1 MQLRFP
7 GERECFSNRFQKG
20 KLFFFL
26 TPVFAFFIKFLKEKI
41 EKITLTW
48 LGSVDELLEHQ
59 INFNDVITD
68 LIFLIRTVYLT
79 ILNNDEEVGG
89 QENEICGN
97 DARLSVS

>member
-1 MQLRFP
+1 MSCQ
-7 GERECFSNRFQKG
+7 
-20 KLFFFL
+20 
-26 TPVFAFFIKFLKEKI
+26 T
-41 EKITLTW
+41 
-48 LGSVDELLEHQ
+48 DQ

-68 LIFLIRTVYLT
+68 LIFLICTVYLT